1 MGRAIY
7 RNRPSP
13 LTCRPDARPEWA
25 DGASHDHPSGAART
39 QRQIEHGLPSPRW
52 LGLPLDRPFCL
63 HEWGA
68 GCPYNRASPNEPNH
82 LLGLNGNLT
91 PRPLVLPCASN
102 TDGCGTYRGRA
113 TILPAPLHTVL
124 HSIVGHPTLSSRN
137 RRQPDPP
144 ARLHQ
149 QPRRTRPAM
158 TFPLLCTARL
168 RKGLPK
174 EFIPSSPRFRGFG
187 TGFRQRGFAALSR
200 SPLGQIAD
208 RTATRRIIAI
218 LFVRSPANVIGV
230 CDSTPVHSPPGSCK
244 GQRDLQ
250 APKHPG
256 SPCGPWLPKL
266 GVRDHEA

>member
-7 RNRPSP
+7 RNRAGP
-13 LTCRPDARPEWA
+13 LTRSAAARPEEA
-25 DGASHDHPSGAART
+25 DGTFHAPLSGEAKP
-39 QRQIEHGLPSPRW
+39 QRPTKHGLPSSWR
-52 LGLPLDRPFCL
+52 LRLPSNRPFCL

-113 TILPAPLHTVL
+113 TFLPAPLQTVL

-144 ARLHQ
+144 ALPRLHQ
-149 QPRRTRPAM
+149 QPRRTRPA
-158 TFPLLCTARL
+158 TTLSILCFVFALHGL

-187 TGFRQRGFAALSR
+187 TGFRRRGFAAL
-200 SPLGQIAD
+200 L
-208 RTATRRIIAI
+208 
-218 LFVRSPANVIGV
+218 
-230 CDSTPVHSPPGSCK
+230 HSPPSRLRIARHPEGS
-244 GQRDLQ
+244 
-250 APKHPG
+250 
-256 SPCGPWLPKL
+256 
-266 GVRDHEA
+266 

>member
-7 RNRPSP
+7 RNRPSL
-13 LTCRPDARPEWA
+13 LTCRPDARPERA

-137 RRQPDPP
+137 RRHPDPP
-144 ARLHQ
+144 ALPRLHQ
-149 QPRRTRPAM
+149 QPRRTRPAT
-158 TFPLLCTARL
+158 TFPLLRLARASE
-168 RKGLPK
+168 G
-174 EFIPSSPRFRGFG
+174 SPEGVHPLLASVSRFR
-187 TGFRQRGFAALSR
+187 
-200 SPLGQIAD
+200 D
-208 RTATRRIIAI
+208 RLPPARICRA
-218 LFVRSPANVIGV
+218 VA
-230 CDSTPVHSPPGSCK
+230 
-244 GQRDLQ
+244 
-250 APKHPG
+250 
-256 SPCGPWLPKL
+256 
-266 GVRDHEA
+266 